1 MKTQVQYIEE
11 HGLYWDTEK
20 YWKEIGGY
28 MYGWDTLSQ
37 TVHNHIKRHKSD
49 FIFLTKEQ
57 KKDKP
62 PAEYLSED
70 QRMKPIAPHI
80 EKEQARINDIILFGG
95 G

>member
-1 MKTQVQYIEE
+1 MKTQVHYIPELD
-11 HGLYWDTEK
+11 LYWDTEK

-28 MYGWDTLSQ
+28 MYGWDEENEM
-37 TVHNHIKRHKSD
+37 VHDHVKWKEKD
-49 FIFLTKEQ
+49 FIFLTRKP
-57 KKDKP
+57 KDKP

-80 EKEQARINDIILFGG
+80 EKEQARINDIILYGG